1 MVGHRGA
8 SGRDHAVGIHSAFR
22 REGVLQRSVAVGAVA
37 VDLQLI
43 DGDREFMQRKRSHAA
58 GREIEARAA
67 LGLCPQH
74 VIGMSVPHRFGFG
87 GSALVRQAR
96 LQDKYTGMP
105 ASRIISPRAEFA
117 VKVGVG
123 VIATAAQD
131 NTKRPVVYGWAGV
144 RYSA

>member
-8 SGRDHAVGIHSAFR
+8 SGRDHTVGIHSAFLR
-22 REGVLQRSVAVGAVA
+22 DGVLQGSVPVGTVA

-58 GREIEARAA
+58 GREIEAGAA

-87 GSALVRQAR
+87 GGALLRLAR
-96 LQDKYTGMP
+96 LQYKYTGMP
-105 ASRIISPRAEFA
+105 ASRIISPMAEFA
-117 VKVGVG
+117 VKVAVV
-123 VIATAAQD
+123 VIAMAAQD
-131 NTKRPVVYGWAGV
+131 NTKRAVV
-144 RYSA
+144 